1 MSDKKVFNIGIE
13 LDADFVDCLNEL
25 IENSSHELAVLNGFA
40 PEQLNYTGFIDKFL
54 ANDTVAD
61 ASIDG
66 NSNVHHHD
74 VVTMEHEMVKPH
86 EKILSFNKLFYELK
100 KKYGLR
106 DAKRWLEDEWNGRM
120 YLHDGYNASLKQYC
134 FAIDID
140 SVARRGLFFLENY
153 NAEPP
158 KHFTTFNQMV
168 VETVSYLSNRQSG
181 KSLCPY
187 ASFLVCGQGS
197 RNYC

>member
-1 MSDKKVFNIGIE
+1 MQKVFNIGIK

-74 VVTMEHEMVKPH
+74 VVTMEHEMIKPH

-100 KKYGLR
+100 KKYGLE
-106 DAKRWLEDEWNGRM
+106 DAKRWLKDEWNGRM
-120 YLHDGYNASLKQYC
+120 YLHDSYNASLKQYC
-134 FAIDID
+134 FAIDIE
-140 SVARRGLFFLENY
+140 SVARKGLFFLENY

-181 KSLCPY
+181 RSLCP
-187 ASFLVCGQGS
+187 SVPFLAHNQGNKLS
-197 RNYC
+197 YC